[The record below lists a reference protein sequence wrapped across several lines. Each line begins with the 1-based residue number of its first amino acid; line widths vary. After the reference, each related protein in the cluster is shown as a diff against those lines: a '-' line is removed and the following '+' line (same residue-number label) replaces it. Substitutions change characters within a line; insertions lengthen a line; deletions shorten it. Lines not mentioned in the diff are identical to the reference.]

1 MLPSELKCD
10 GWLCTMEDCPRTD
23 NLNIFNDYFVSA
35 WLDNEYFNGKW
46 DFYGDTY
53 RTNNPVEG
61 GNAKLNKTFSR
72 KLNMISFLN
81 T

>member
-1 MLPSELKCD
+1 MIA
-10 GWLCTMEDCPRTD
+10 GYYVMEDCPRTD
-23 NLNIFNDYFVSA
+23 NIDKFYDYFVSA
-35 WLDNEYFNGKW
+35 SLDSDYFKEKW

-53 RTNNPVEG
+53 RTNNPVED
-61 GNAKLNKTFSR
+61 GNAKLNRTFSR